1 MSVTDR
7 SRMTPHAQQGQTRTN
22 ATMSRASSTAAQIKD
37 FILTQGLRP
46 GDPLPTEAELC
57 ALLGV
62 SRGSVREAVRTLAT
76 LDIVE
81 VRHGHGTFVG
91 QMSLDALV
99 ESLVFR
105 GVLSPGDDLH
115 ALREVLEVRQALDLA
130 FADKVAAAFEGTTNP
145 EISALV
151 DQMNELA
158 EQGLPFTEQ
167 DRQFHAAMLSRVDN
181 SLVAQLVTAF
191 WDVHT
196 AVLPRLG
203 VQVPEDITQTVH
215 AHGEMLKAA
224 EAGDADA
231 LRRSIV
237 HHYGPLRRALYP
249 ESAEQTL

>member
-1 MSVTDR
+1 
-7 SRMTPHAQQGQTRTN
+7 
-22 ATMSRASSTAAQIKD
+22 MSRASSTAAQIKE
-37 FILTQGLRP
+37 FSLTQGLRP

-57 ALLGV
+57 TLLGV

-99 ESLVFR
+99 EALVFR
-105 GVLSPGDDLH
+105 GVLSPGDDLQ

-130 FADKVAAAFEGTTNP
+130 VAENVAAVFAGTSNP
-145 EISALV
+145 EIAALV
-151 DQMNELA
+151 TAMNDLA
-158 EQGLPFTEQ
+158 ERGLPFMDQ
-167 DRQFHAAMLSRVDN
+167 DRQFHALMLSRIDN

-203 VQVPEDITQTVH
+203 VQVPEDIAQTVH
-215 AHGEMLKAA
+215 AHGEMLAAA
-224 EAGDADA
+224 EAGDVES
-231 LRRSIV
+231 LRRSIID
-237 HHYGPLRRALYP
+237 HYAPLRRVLYP
-249 ESAEQTL
+249 DSAPEPA